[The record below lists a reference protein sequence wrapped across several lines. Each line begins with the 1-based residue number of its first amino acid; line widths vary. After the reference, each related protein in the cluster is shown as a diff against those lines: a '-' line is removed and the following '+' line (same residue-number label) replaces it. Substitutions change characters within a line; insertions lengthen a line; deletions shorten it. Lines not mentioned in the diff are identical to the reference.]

1 MKTTGSCHCNQGE
14 RECLRIVANKLIKDH
29 QQDGRGIS
37 VHLELLC
44 KCVSCRR
51 LSTHTSSMTEPLL
64 PNKARQVS
72 LFKPL
77 ATLEPRPCT
86 FGLVQTLLVEMGG
99 LLQGTVVVLQ
109 LLHWMRWCNHVLA
122 TAGTTKAVFPHRRQ
136 LVTGMPSVIHNRR
149 ATRLRRTCSSHAT
162 CCDKHASSSKTCVDK
177 SL

>member
-51 LSTHTSSMTEPLL
+51 LSTHTSSMTESCS
-64 PNKARQVS
+64 QI
-72 LFKPL
+72 KPDRCPCSNRWQPWK
-77 ATLEPRPCT
+77 PRPCT

-162 CCDKHASSSKTCVDK
+162 CCDKHASSSKTRVDK